1 MNAIEYIKKILTYI
15 KEHSPGQSEFYQATS
30 EVLNS
35 LTPLLNEEKK
45 YMQNSILE
53 QLVVPDRT
61 IIFKVP
67 WIDDSGKINVNIGY
81 RVQFNST
88 LGPYKGGLRFHKSVN
103 LGIVKFLGFEQIFK
117 NSLTNLNIGGAKG
130 GSNFNPKGKSDYEI
144 MRFCQSFMNELYR
157 HIGERVDVPAG
168 DIGVGEREIGY
179 LYGQYK
185 RLTGRYEGTLTGKGI
200 AWGGSFG
207 RKEATGYGAV
217 YFANNYLQKVG
228 EDLKDKVAVVSGS
241 GNVAIYAM
249 EKLTHLGAK
258 VVACSDS
265 QGTIYDKDGIDI
277 KTLKAIKE
285 VDRKSLSEYAKLHP
299 KATYIPL
306 HKYPKGGH
314 AIWDIP
320 CQIAMPCAT
329 QNELNLFDAKNL
341 VKNGC
346 IMVNE
351 GANMPTT
358 PEAIEY
364 LKANNALFGP
374 AKAANA
380 GGVAVSQLEMAQNAS
395 MVRWSFAEVD
405 TKLQTIMKNIF
416 NLVYNTAKEYGFE
429 GDLQRGANIAAFK
442 RVADSMID
450 LGAV

>member
-45 YMQNSILE
+45 YIQNSILE

-364 LKANNALFGP
+364 LKANNTLFGP

-395 MVRWSFAEVD
+395 MIKWSFAEVD

-416 NLVYNTAKEYGFE
+416 NLVYNSAKEYGFK
-429 GDLQRGANIAAFK
+429 GDLQKGANIAAFK